1 MLQPSPWAARLAG
14 FFCRSPAGR
23 ARPDLAGSRRERMA
37 VVRREPF
44 VTRAPNRVCAVLS
57 PVTQRV
63 DRGRKADRYAHAG
76 VKHRGLADVDARHVE
91 AFERVEA
98 RGQRT
103 GAFTDEGARIRPFDA
118 VPLGIRSLVEA
129 REPLPTRPLAA
140 RSLLRSRGVSREL
153 RKGADSAQAGRL
165 NLAMC
170 GSSPTR
176 GSSFALDR
184 LVDLYL

>member
-44 VTRAPNRVCAVLS
+44 VTRAPGLVCAVLS

-76 VKHRGLADVDARHVE
+76 VDARRVE

-129 REPLPTRPLAA
+129 REPLPTRP
-140 RSLLRSRGVSREL
+140 
-153 RKGADSAQAGRL
+153 
-165 NLAMC
+165 
-170 GSSPTR
+170 
-176 GSSFALDR
+176 
-184 LVDLYL
+184 

>member
-1 MLQPSPWAARLAG
+1 
-14 FFCRSPAGR
+14 
-23 ARPDLAGSRRERMA
+23 MA

-44 VTRAPNRVCAVLS
+44 VTRAPGLVCAVLS

-76 VKHRGLADVDARHVE
+76 VKQRWLEDVDARHVE

-98 RGQRT
+98 RGQRM

-129 REPLPTRPLAA
+129 REPLPTCP
-140 RSLLRSRGVSREL
+140 E
-153 RKGADSAQAGRL
+153 
-165 NLAMC
+165 
-170 GSSPTR
+170 
-176 GSSFALDR
+176 R
-184 LVDLYL
+184 LVPCSALTALRENSEKTQIVRKLGV